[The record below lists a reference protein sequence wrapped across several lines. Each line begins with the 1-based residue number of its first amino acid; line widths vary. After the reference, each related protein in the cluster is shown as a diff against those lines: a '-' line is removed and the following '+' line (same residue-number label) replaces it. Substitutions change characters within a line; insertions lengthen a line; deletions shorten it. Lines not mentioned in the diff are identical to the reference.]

1 MAYPI
6 SILFVSLSVLLMG
19 IGASVFTANR
29 DVTPFMQ
36 NLGIFCIFGWWIP
49 TVAAVFVLIR
59 FAKWRLKLI
68 PRIVL
73 AVTACLAF
81 HLFAFVFLLIF
92 AHTSTGKDLLDFL
105 ERLMY
110 A

>member
-36 NLGIFCIFGWWIP
+36 DLGILCLFCWWIP
-49 TVAAVFVLIR
+49 AVAAVFVLVR
-59 FAKWRLKLI
+59 FAKWPWRLI
-68 PRIVL
+68 PRVVL
-73 AVTACLAF
+73 AVTVCLACHF
-81 HLFAFVFLLIF
+81 FAFVFLLIF
-92 AHTSTGKDLLDFL
+92 AQTNTGKDLLDLL